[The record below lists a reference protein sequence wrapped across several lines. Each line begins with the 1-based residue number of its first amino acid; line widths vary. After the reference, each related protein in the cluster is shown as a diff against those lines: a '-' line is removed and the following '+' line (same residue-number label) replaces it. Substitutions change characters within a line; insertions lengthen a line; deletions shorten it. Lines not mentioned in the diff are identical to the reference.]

1 MITSPLDMTIIKT
14 DSTQVKWEDVGSAYF
29 TFLEAD
35 LTLLPVPKDT
45 EWPPKIIKNMSQ
57 VVSLQIDRNQ

>member
-1 MITSPLDMTIIKT
+1 MTVIKT
-14 DSTQVKWEDVGSAYF
+14 DSTQVKWEDVGIAYF

-45 EWPPKIIKNMSQ
+45 EWPPKIHEPNYQSA
-57 VVSLQIDRNQ
+57 N